1 MPILILQFLDFFGTI
16 LEPFVYLMG
25 SLKPF
30 KKSLNKK
37 PKPWVGTASFC
48 TIKLPES
55 KCMKWYLKN
64 DSYVSSLL

>member
-1 MPILILQFLDFFGTI
+1 MGKKNAKPTYTFLKYVPILILQFLDFFGTI

-37 PKPWVGTASFC
+37 PKP
-48 TIKLPES
+48 
-55 KCMKWYLKN
+55 
-64 DSYVSSLL
+64 